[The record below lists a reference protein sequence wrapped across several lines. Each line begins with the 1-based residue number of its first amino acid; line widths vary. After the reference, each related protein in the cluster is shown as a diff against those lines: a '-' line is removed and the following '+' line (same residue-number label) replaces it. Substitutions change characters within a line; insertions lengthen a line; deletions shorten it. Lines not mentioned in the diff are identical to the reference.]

1 LIENVYLGGFMRAE
15 LEEVTSSN
23 KFNIVN
29 VLLMDHKYLKEEIKI
44 LKNEDADKK
53 SKIRAAKSFL
63 DALYKHSEAEKK
75 AVYAPLVKVKDLKKD
90 ILEGQIEHGIVDA
103 KVKMLTTRLTGLRT
117 LSDELEVELKVLAEL
132 VEHHVK
138 EEEEELFPK
147 MKKDLDKTI
156 LNEMGFQFMKIR
168 SFTAKDLRDYPK
180 LQAEMTGLRKLG
192 HKISGNFIAK
202 VQQHV
207 TKEALSR

>member
-1 LIENVYLGGFMRAE
+1 MRAE
-15 LEEVTSSN
+15 LEEVALSN
-23 KFNIVN
+23 KFNIVD
-29 VLLMDHKYLKEEIKI
+29 VLLMDHKYLKEGIKI
-44 LKNEDADKK
+44 LKNDDADKK
-53 SKIRAAKSFL
+53 TKLKAAKSFL

-90 ILEGQIEHGIVDA
+90 ILEGQIEHGITDA
-103 KVKMLTTRLTGLRT
+103 KVKMLSNKLTGLRT
-117 LSDELEVELKVLAEL
+117 LSDELEAELKVLAEL

-138 EEEEELFPK
+138 EEEDELFPK

-168 SFTAKDLRDYPK
+168 SFTTKDLKDYPI
-180 LQAEMTGLRKLG
+180 LQKEVTGLRKLG
-192 HKISGNFIAK
+192 HRISGNFIAK

-207 TKEALSR
+207 TKEAHTR

>member
-1 LIENVYLGGFMRAE
+1 VRADIEAIGAN
-15 LEEVTSSN
+15 N
-23 KFNIVN
+23 KFNIVD
-29 VLLMDHKYLKEEIKI
+29 VLIMDHRYLKDGIKI
-44 LKNEDADKK
+44 LKDDDADKK
-53 SKIRAAKSFL
+53 TKLKAAKTFL

-75 AVYAPLVKVKDLKKD
+75 AVYAPLVKVPDLKMD
-90 ILEGQIEHGIVDA
+90 ILEGEVEHGIVDA
-103 KVKMLTTRLTGLRT
+103 KVKMLTSKLTGLRT

-138 EEEEELFPK
+138 EEEDEMFPK

-168 SFTAKDLRDYPK
+168 NFTAKDLRDYPK
-180 LQAEMTGLRKLG
+180 LQVEVSSLRKLG
-192 HKISGNFIAK
+192 HRISGNFIAK

-207 TKEALSR
+207 TKAAHSR